1 MKLKYVTFA
10 IIILLYFFNSCNS
23 IEPKIPIRNS
33 KIDVELVDVSCNE
46 AWINIKTENIELPA
60 WLFYRVNG
68 GGDNSFL
75 LYTPDTLIYHTGY
88 IPQFENTFILT
99 NSLTFHPDSTTEL
112 KFNTLDT
119 TIVNYTWKL
128 DTLGSTQS
136 DITGI
141 WGSSSNDVWVTGTF
155 TSNTLTSLL
164 AHYDGIEWKYVRP
177 NDIHKIGGIQS
188 GDLFGIKGIDENNI
202 WVVGNG
208 EGAAYPSGDSVWAFV
223 AYYDGNEWK
232 DISPII
238 PNERLFNVWAASKN
252 KVWAVGT
259 NGTIIFYDGNNWTK
273 QYSGTNL
280 QLGGIDGIDENNIYV
295 VGYSFDYS
303 EGVALHFDGETWEKV
318 YLDGN
323 NTEPFRSVKVFS
335 QRKIWIVGT
344 STYVYNG
351 ERWNLL
357 GAIGSDQTSIDGN
370 GYNDIFIGGF
380 QSQITHFDGLKLN
393 KIEINGMGLETA
405 GIYDVITFQDKIYFA
420 GRGGIGFDK
429 RGIIYSATK

>member
-1 MKLKYVTFA
+1 MKLKYVTLA
-10 IIILLYFFNSCNS
+10 LIILLSYFISCNT
-23 IEPKIPIRNS
+23 IEPNIPIRNS
-33 KIDVELVDVSCNE
+33 KIDVELIDVSCDE
-46 AWINIKTENIELPA
+46 AWINIKTEKIELPV

-68 GGDNSFL
+68 GGNNSLL
-75 LYTPDTLIYHTGY
+75 LYSPDTSIYHTGY
-88 IPQFENTFILT
+88 IPQFENSFILS
-99 NSLTFHPDSTTEL
+99 NSINFHPDSTKEL
-112 KFNTLDT
+112 IFNTLDT
-119 TIVNYTWKL
+119 TLENYTWIL

-136 DITGI
+136 DVTGI
-141 WGSSSNDVWVTGTF
+141 WGSNSNDVWVTGTF

-208 EGAAYPSGDSVWAFV
+208 EGAAYPSGDSVWAFA

-232 DISPII
+232 DISPNL
-238 PNERLFNVWAASKN
+238 PNERLFNAWALSRD

-273 QYSGTNL
+273 QFSGTNL

-295 VGYSFDYS
+295 VGYSFDYT
-303 EGVALHFDGETWEKV
+303 EGVALHFDGKTWEKI
-318 YLDGN
+318 YLNGN
-323 NTEPFRSVKVFS
+323 NTEPLRSVKVFS
-335 QRKIWIVGT
+335 KRKIWIVGT

-357 GAIGSDQTSIDGN
+357 GVIGSDQTTIDGS

-380 QSQITHFDGLKLN
+380 QSQITHFDGLNLN
-393 KIEINGMGLETA
+393 KIEINGMGLENA
-405 GIYDVITFQDKIYFA
+405 GIYGVIAFQDKIYFA

-429 RGIIYSATK
+429 RGFVYTATK